1 MDVNLPFLGSS
12 GPSVENFTL
21 LSNVDILL
29 ARVDVPTN
37 ISTFEHND
45 DHVLVATT
53 LEDKGFNGDITIQGN
68 TYEGPAPVS
77 TTMPSDTHEVHAD
90 VDVTVLGKTTENIIV
105 QASDIV
111 VQATAD
117 VHYYDLSYNML
128 NLFAISQRVPFF
140 AGKIVAR
147 TSHID
152 SFNMTAESNEHGDVL
167 INGDVIQGDDLA
179 SVDINVPVTTLANGY
194 IENMNMLGGVSIL
207 DYVAVSPLTTYAVS
221 ISIPIS
227 MMGNAMSGIQ
237 PEFSVEAAI
246 NSVDVLLTA
255 DVLSEDALRYEIA
268 DIDHGIADG
277 KIKIFPNQWTMC
289 FANKPVNDDGT
300 NATITSFLLNELMSI
315 YGSDIHT
322 KISMIVAKHPET
334 GEEYNFVVQDGYI
347 TPEGSMNDF
356 SMCYLKDGAFYP
368 IPFMVQSV
376 SDEVMEIE
384 WEV

>member
-1 MDVNLPFLGSS
+1 MDVSLPFLGSS

-45 DHVLVATT
+45 KHVMLATT
-53 LEDKGFNGDITIQGN
+53 LENDGFNGDIAILGN
-68 TYEGPAPVS
+68 TYEGHAPVS
-77 TTMPSDTHEVHAD
+77 TTMTSDTHEVHVD

-105 QASDIV
+105 QASDII

-128 NLFAISQRVPFF
+128 NLFAITQRLPFF

-147 TSHID
+147 TSYID
-152 SFNMTAESNEHGDVL
+152 SFNMVAESNEHGDV
-167 INGDVIQGDDLA
+167 IISGDVIQGDDLA

-194 IENMNMLGGVSIL
+194 IENINMLGGVSVL

-221 ISIPIS
+221 ISIPIN
-227 MMGNAMSGIQ
+227 MMGNAMSGTQ

-246 NSVDVLLTA
+246 NNVDVMLTA
-255 DVLSEDALRYEIA
+255 DVINEDALRYEIA
-268 DIDHGIADG
+268 DIDHGLADG

-289 FANKPVNDDGT
+289 FANKPVNEDGT
-300 NATITSFLLNELMSI
+300 NATVTSFLLKELMAA
-315 YGSDIHT
+315 YGPDIHT
-322 KISMIVAKHPET
+322 KISMIIAKHPET

-347 TPEGSMNDF
+347 TPEGSINDF
-356 SMCYLKDGAFYP
+356 NMCYLKNGVFYP

>member
-347 TPEGSMNDF
+347 TPEGSINDF
-356 SMCYLKDGAFYP
+356 NMCYLKDGAFYP